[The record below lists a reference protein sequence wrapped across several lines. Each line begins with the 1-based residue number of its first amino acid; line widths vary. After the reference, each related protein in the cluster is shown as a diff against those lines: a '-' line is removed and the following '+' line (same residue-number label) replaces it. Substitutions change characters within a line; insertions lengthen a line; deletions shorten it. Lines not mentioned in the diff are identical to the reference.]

1 MVMSVILLAE
11 TSIGLAR
18 SWSYHYH
25 PKIAEPT
32 AVATPAKAAP
42 NTSEQSGEAKLL
54 KRAIVSDLAIYAQD
68 QQLQPNGAYG
78 DQIVSRLSR
87 FDSMNSPE
95 AFIVFASLSGYYLGT
110 PAEKLYYCLALRK
123 GRALEPY
130 LEHYLHNASPEC
142 LSDLGQNF
150 TRPSAA
156 LDGYAVCRSPEQQTQ
171 RLRNLIV
178 DIDSGEYC
186 TDSHLAR
193 LTRSVRK

>member
-68 QQLQPNGAYG
+68 QRLQPNGAYG